1 MEVAREA
8 EYFYKKVIKSYIAIF
23 WIIVKS
29 IPFTYKNSPLQQQQE
44 QLKKLK
50 ADHISQ
56 ADYHQKQIEEHEAA
70 LKKHKEALAHA
81 KK

>member
-1 MEVAREA
+1 MAREE
-8 EYFYKKVIKSYIAIF
+8 EYFYKK
-23 WIIVKS
+23 
-29 IPFTYKNSPLQQQQE
+29 QQE

-50 ADHISQ
+50 ADQITQ

-70 LKKHKEALAHA
+70 LKRHKESLANM